1 MTMRLTVKQ
10 LHATM
15 QERLDM
21 MTQQITRSDDVRYQI
36 HYRCDSILLNLD
48 RFKKSTAFEFRELR
62 AEIDGLRTEV
72 DGLRTEVDGL
82 RVEVDGLR
90 VDFNEFRAEVRSE
103 INELR
108 TEMRAGFAE
117 LRSAIM
123 YFVEQINELKRA

>member
-1 MTMRLTVKQ
+1 MRLTVKQ

-15 QERLDM
+15 QERLEM
-21 MTQQITRSDDVRYQI
+21 MTPQLTRSDDDRYQI
-36 HYRCDSILLNLD
+36 HHRCDSILLNLD

-62 AEIDGLRTEV
+62 AEVGELRAEVAGLRA
-72 DGLRTEVDGL
+72 EVDGL

-90 VDFNEFRAEVRSE
+90 VDLNEFRAEV
-103 INELR
+103 NELR

-123 YFVEQINELKRA
+123 YCVEQINELKQA